1 MSWVGVSA
9 LGLTRLTPARNND
22 VVNLDPLD
30 QYILPAQATMDSTGN
45 MAIATGSDAG
55 NADGADWL
63 DVGDALARLGVARQT
78 LYAYVSRGLI
88 RSRPADDDPRRSLY
102 DRHAVET
109 LIARRRRGR
118 SRNAIAASTID
129 WGEPVLVSRIT
140 RIESGRLDYRG
151 QDAVA
156 LSQWATLED
165 VAALLWEAPS
175 LPHIAPPRHLPPKL
189 ATPMAR
195 CLAAA
200 AQLAT
205 PATFD
210 RGRRALLSD
219 ATRLLAWMTAAVA
232 GTHSGRPAHITLAEA
247 WQADVVASDILRR
260 ALVLC
265 ADHELNAS
273 TFAVRVAAS
282 TGASLPA
289 CLLAGLATLSGPLH
303 GGVTDRLRAM
313 LAEPGL
319 RRDPA
324 RSVAARLGRGEEI
337 PGFGQRLYPKGD
349 PRAAA
354 LFAAV
359 PANRTWR
366 RLVDSVEEQ
375 TGRKPNIDAA
385 LVMLEDVLHLP
396 VGTAFALFAVGRTAG
411 WIAHAMEQRQDG
423 RLIRPRAVYAGREPQ
438 TSTP

>member
-1 MSWVGVSA
+1 
-9 LGLTRLTPARNND
+9 
-22 VVNLDPLD
+22 
-30 QYILPAQATMDSTGN
+30 MDST
-45 MAIATGSDAG
+45 ASTSAATGPDTGNTDA
-55 NADGADWL
+55 AEWL
-63 DVGDALARLGVARQT
+63 DIGDALARLGVARQT

-102 DRHAVET
+102 DRHAVEMVV
-109 LIARRRRGR
+109 ARSRRGR
-118 SRNAIAASTID
+118 SRTAIAASTID

-140 RIESGRLDYRG
+140 RINAGHFAYRG
-151 QDAVA
+151 HDAVA
-156 LSQWATLED
+156 LSQSATLED

-175 LPHIAPPRHLPPKL
+175 LPHIAPPRRPPPKG

-195 CLAAA
+195 CLAAT
-200 AQLAT
+200 AQLAA
-205 PATFD
+205 PATFH
-210 RGRRALLSD
+210 RGRRALLND
-219 ATRLLAWMTAAVA
+219 AAHLLAGMAAAVA
-232 GTHSGRPAHITLAEA
+232 GTHNGRPAHITLAEA
-247 WQADVVASDILRR
+247 WHADTGAADTLRR

-313 LAEPGL
+313 LTEPGL

-324 RSVAARLGRGEEI
+324 KAVAARLARGEEI
-337 PGFGQRLYPKGD
+337 PGFGQRLYPNGD

-359 PANRTWR
+359 PAGRTWR
-366 RLVDSVEEQ
+366 HLLASVEEQ
-375 TGRKPNIDAA
+375 TGRRPNIDAA

-396 VGTAFALFAVGRTAG
+396 VGAAFALFAVGRTAG
-411 WIAHAMEQRQDG
+411 WIAHAMEQREDG

-438 TSTP
+438 TSTV

>member
-1 MSWVGVSA
+1 
-9 LGLTRLTPARNND
+9 
-22 VVNLDPLD
+22 
-30 QYILPAQATMDSTGN
+30 MDNTGN
-45 MAIATGSDAG
+45 MLVATGADAA
-55 NADGADWL
+55 NTDGADWL
-63 DVGDALARLGVARQT
+63 DISDALARLGVARQT

-88 RSRPADDDPRRSLY
+88 RSRPAEDDPRRSLY
-102 DRHAVET
+102 DRHAIET
-109 LIARRRRGR
+109 LLARRRRGR
-118 SRNAIAASTID
+118 SRNAIATSTID

-140 RIESGRLDYRG
+140 RIESGRLAYRG
-151 QDAVA
+151 HDAVA
-156 LSQWATLED
+156 LSQQATLED

-175 LPHIAPPRHLPPKL
+175 LPHIAPSRHPPPKG

-195 CLAAA
+195 CLAAT
-200 AQLAT
+200 AQLAA

-219 ATRLLAWMTAAVA
+219 ATRLLASMAAAVA
-232 GTHSGRPAHITLAEA
+232 GTYNSRPAHITLAEG
-247 WQADVVASDILRR
+247 WHADGSAADALRQ

-324 RSVAARLGRGEEI
+324 SAVAARLARGEEI

-354 LFAAV
+354 LFAAL
-359 PANRTWR
+359 PAGRTWR
-366 RLVDSVEEQ
+366 LLVNSVEEQ

-396 VGTAFALFAVGRTAG
+396 VGAAFALFAVGRAAG
-411 WIAHAMEQRQDG
+411 WIAHAMEQREDG

>member
-1 MSWVGVSA
+1 MM
-9 LGLTRLTPARNND
+9 LGRSIMN
-22 VVNLDPLD
+22 
-30 QYILPAQATMDSTGN
+30 STGTLVV
-45 MAIATGSDAG
+45 ATGRDAG
-55 NADGADWL
+55 STDGVDWL
-63 DVGDALARLGVARQT
+63 DIGDALARLGVARQT

-88 RSRPADDDPRRSLY
+88 RSRPADGDPRRSLY
-102 DRHAVET
+102 DRHAVEA
-109 LIARRRRGR
+109 LVARRRRGR

-140 RIESGRLDYRG
+140 RIESGCLAYRG
-151 QDAVA
+151 HDAVA
-156 LSQWATLED
+156 LSQSATLED

-175 LPHIAPPRHLPPKL
+175 LPHIAPPRHPPPRG

-200 AQLAT
+200 AQLAA
-205 PATFD
+205 PAIFD

-219 ATRLLAWMTAAVA
+219 ATRLLAWMTAAVG
-232 GTHSGRPAHITLAEA
+232 GTYKGGPAHITLADA
-247 WQADVVASDILRR
+247 WHAGAAAADALRR

-303 GGVTDRLRAM
+303 GGATDRLRAM

-324 RSVAARLGRGEEI
+324 GAVAARLARGEEI
-337 PGFGQRLYPKGD
+337 PGFGQRLYPTGD

-354 LFAAV
+354 LFTAL
-359 PANRTWR
+359 PAGRTWH
-366 RLVDSVEEQ
+366 RLVESVEEQ
-375 TGRKPNIDAA
+375 TGRKPNLDAA

-396 VGTAFALFAVGRTAG
+396 IGAAFALFAVGRTAG

-423 RLIRPRAVYAGREPQ
+423 RLIRPRAVYAGREPP
-438 TSTP
+438 TSPP

>member
-1 MSWVGVSA
+1 
-9 LGLTRLTPARNND
+9 
-22 VVNLDPLD
+22 
-30 QYILPAQATMDSTGN
+30 MDSTRHRAV
-45 MAIATGSDAG
+45 AIARDVR
-55 NADGADWL
+55 NNDGADWL

-109 LIARRRRGR
+109 LVARRRRGR

-140 RIESGRLDYRG
+140 RINAGRLAYRG
-151 QDAVA
+151 HDAVA
-156 LSQWATLED
+156 LSQSATLED

-175 LPHIAPPRHLPPKL
+175 LPYIAPPRHASPKG

-195 CLAAA
+195 CLAAT
-200 AQLAT
+200 AQLVA
-205 PATFD
+205 PVTFD

-219 ATRLLAWMTAAVA
+219 ATRLLASMVAAVA
-232 GTHSGRPAHITLAEA
+232 GTHKGRPAHIALADA
-247 WQADVVASDILRR
+247 WHSDPGAADALRR

-324 RSVAARLGRGEEI
+324 SAVAARLARGEEI
-337 PGFGQRLYPKGD
+337 PGFGQRLYPNGD

-354 LFAAV
+354 LFDALSAG
-359 PANRTWR
+359 RTWH
-366 RLVDSVEEQ
+366 RLVTAVEEQ

-396 VGTAFALFAVGRTAG
+396 VGAAFALFAVGRTAG
-411 WIAHAMEQRQDG
+411 WIAHAMEQHQDG
-423 RLIRPRAVYAGREPQ
+423 RLIRPRAAYAGPEPP
-438 TSTP
+438 TSTA

>member
-1 MSWVGVSA
+1 M
-9 LGLTRLTPARNND
+9 
-22 VVNLDPLD
+22 
-30 QYILPAQATMDSTGN
+30 MD
-45 MAIATGSDAG
+45 G
-55 NADGADWL
+55 NADRAVATGRDVGSTDGAGWL
-63 DVGDALARLGVARQT
+63 EVGDALARLGIARQT

-88 RSRPADDDPRRSLY
+88 RSRPADDDPRRSVY
-102 DRHAVET
+102 DRLAVET
-109 LIARRRRGR
+109 LVARRRRGR
-118 SRNAIAASTID
+118 SRDAIAASTID

-140 RIESGRLDYRG
+140 RINAGRLAYRG
-151 QDAVA
+151 HDAVA
-156 LSQWATLED
+156 LSQSATLED
-165 VAALLWEAPS
+165 VAALLWETPS
-175 LPHIAPPRHLPPKL
+175 LPQIASPRHAPPKG

-195 CLAAA
+195 CLAAI
-200 AQLAT
+200 AQLAA

-219 ATRLLAWMTAAVA
+219 ATRLLASMAAAVA
-232 GTHSGRPAHITLAEA
+232 GMHKGRPAHITLADA
-247 WQADVVASDILRR
+247 WHADARGADAVRR

-303 GGVTDRLRAM
+303 GGVTNRLRAM

-324 RSVAARLGRGEEI
+324 RAVAARLERGEEI
-337 PGFGQRLYPKGD
+337 PGFGQRLYPNGD

-354 LFAAV
+354 LFAAL
-359 PANRTWR
+359 PPGRTWR
-366 RLVDSVEEQ
+366 RLVTAVEEQ

-396 VGTAFALFAVGRTAG
+396 VGAAFALFAVGRTTG
-411 WIAHAMEQRQDG
+411 WIAHAMEQHQDG
-423 RLIRPRAVYAGREPQ
+423 RLIRPRAVYAGPEP
-438 TSTP
+438 

>member
-1 MSWVGVSA
+1 MENTAKTAVAS
-9 LGLTRLTPARNND
+9 
-22 VVNLDPLD
+22 
-30 QYILPAQATMDSTGN
+30 
-45 MAIATGSDAG
+45 GSDASR
-55 NADGADWL
+55 DDRADWL
-63 DVGDALARLGVARQT
+63 DIGEALARLGVARQT

-88 RSRPADDDPRRSLY
+88 PSRPADGDPRRSLY

-109 LIARRRRGR
+109 LVARRRRGR
-118 SRNAIAASTID
+118 SRNAVAASTID

-140 RIESGRLDYRG
+140 RIEAGRLAYRG
-151 QDAVA
+151 HDVVA
-156 LSQWATLED
+156 LSQEATLED

-175 LPHIAPPRHLPPKL
+175 LPNIAPPRHSPPNG

-200 AQLAT
+200 AQLAA

-210 RGRRALLSD
+210 RSRRALLHD
-219 ATRLLAWMTAAVA
+219 ATRLLAWMAAAVA
-232 GTHSGRPAHITLAEA
+232 GMHNGRPAHMTLAEA
-247 WQADVVASDILRR
+247 WRADAGAADALRR
-260 ALVLC
+260 ALVLS

-303 GGVTDRLRAM
+303 GGATERLHAM

-324 RSVAARLGRGEEI
+324 AVVAARLARGEEI

-359 PANRTWR
+359 PAGRTWG
-366 RLVDSVEEQ
+366 RLVDAVEEQ

-396 VGTAFALFAVGRTAG
+396 VGAAFALFAVGRTVG

-423 RLIRPRAVYAGREPQ
+423 RLIRPRAVYAGPEP
-438 TSTP
+438 STWTT

>member
-1 MSWVGVSA
+1 
-9 LGLTRLTPARNND
+9 LTAARNID
-22 VVNLDPLD
+22 VVNLDLVD
-30 QYILPAQATMDSTGN
+30 QYIMPAQSDMDGAANMSVATN
-45 MAIATGSDAG
+45 SDAG
-55 NADGADWL
+55 NADAADWL
-63 DVGDALARLGVARQT
+63 DIGDALARLGVARQT

-109 LIARRRRGR
+109 LVARRRRGR
-118 SRNAIAASTID
+118 SHNAIAASTID

-140 RIESGRLDYRG
+140 RIESGHLDYRG

-175 LPHIAPPRHLPPKL
+175 LPHTAPPRHPPPKS

-232 GTHSGRPAHITLAEA
+232 GRHSGRPAHITLAQA
-247 WQADVVASDILRR
+247 WHADVAAADALRR

-313 LAEPGL
+313 LAQPGM

-324 RSVAARLGRGEEI
+324 RSVAARLARGEEI

-354 LFAAV
+354 LFGAV
-359 PANRTWR
+359 PAGRTWR
-366 RLVDSVEEQ
+366 RLVGSVEEQ

-396 VGTAFALFAVGRTAG
+396 VGSAFALFAVGRTAG

-423 RLIRPRAVYAGREPQ
+423 RLIRPRAVYAGLEPQ
-438 TSTP
+438 TPTA